1 MPRRK
6 APTPKRPTATTL
18 APSALHIRLEGLE
31 AEHQR
36 LLKQIK
42 KKRTELDNFVEQM
55 RSIATQIYHRS
66 VPVREKIIALD
77 QEIHTFFAEIL
88 SRKKLGKQ
96 TKHKIEQIYLS
107 LQVAGIISPKED
119 DDDAELDELFESQEE
134 GDKFDSSEY
143 RQHQSESELE
153 SPSAA
158 RSDESKKIRTYFLR
172 LAEIFHPDKATD
184 SETQVRHTEI
194 MKEINKAYQDGDL
207 ARLLEIE
214 QQHEVGET
222 IDTNNEDDLSRKCAR
237 IEQQNQF
244 LKAQHETLKRELRSI
259 KKTPEGEM
267 VGEFRKVEK
276 HGFDPMTELSSQMET
291 QITVIAEIRDY
302 VRDFHWAKMTIKD
315 FLRGPQVLR
324 SISQDMMEE
333 MLEQMFE
340 EMYE

>member
-18 APSALHIRLEGLE
+18 APSALHIRLEGLD

-55 RSIATQIYHRS
+55 RSIATQIYHRTI
-66 VPVREKIIALD
+66 PTREKLQALD
-77 QEIHTFFAEIL
+77 QEIHTFFDEIL

-96 TKHKIEQIYLS
+96 TKHKIQQIYLS
-107 LQVAGIISPKED
+107 LQVAGIISPQED
-119 DDDAELDELFESQEE
+119 DEDEEFDELFESKEE
-134 GDKFDSSEY
+134 DDEFDSSSEY
-143 RQHQSESELE
+143 RQHQPGFE

-158 RSDESKKIRTYFLR
+158 RTDESKKIRSYFLR

-222 IDTNNEDDLSRKCAR
+222 IDTNSEDDLTRKCAR
-237 IEQQNQF
+237 LEQQNQF
-244 LKAQHETLKRELRSI
+244 LKAQHETLKRELRTF

-267 VGEFRKVEK
+267 VSEFRKVEK
-276 HGFDPMTELSSQMET
+276 HGFDPMDELSAQMET
-291 QITVIAEIRDY
+291 QISVIAEIRDY
-302 VRDFHWAKMTIKD
+302 VRDFHSAKMTIKD
-315 FLRGPQVLR
+315 FLRGPQILR
-324 SISQDMMEE
+324 SLSQDMMED
-333 MLEQMFE
+333 MLERMFE
-340 EMYE
+340 EMDD